1 MALGERGRDGRVP
14 VTLITGFLGSGK
26 TTLVNRL
33 LRERPGMAVLVNDFG
48 EVPLDGDLIP
58 GERVVPLADG
68 CVCCGRSQDLV
79 WALARLARGEPPGH
93 LLLETSGL
101 AHPGPVL
108 ATLASPGVKEAYR
121 LAGVVALADALHL
134 EAHLAYPEAGA
145 QLALADLIL
154 LSKVDLA
161 PGGEEALDR
170 LKALNPTA
178 QVRPIVRGEGVGV
191 EEVLFPPRSLRILPP
206 GVHLH
211 AHARVESLSL
221 VLPGEAS
228 LGDLEAWLKGVL
240 LLHGSRLLRGKG
252 VVRLR
257 EAPKPLV
264 FHLVLGH
271 LELGFAEARD
281 GLNRLVFIG
290 EGLDR
295 RALEEGARWVFG
307 GGT

>member
-1 MALGERGRDGRVP
+1 MATGEGARGERIP
-14 VTLITGFLGSGK
+14 LTLITGFLGSGK

-79 WALARLARGEPPGH
+79 WALARFARGEPTGH

-108 ATLASPGVKEAYR
+108 ATLAAPGVKEAYR

-134 EAHLAYPEAGA
+134 EAHLGYPEAVA
-145 QLALADLIL
+145 QLASADLIL

-161 PGGEEALDR
+161 PGVEEALER

-178 QVRPIVRGEGVGV
+178 RVRPLVRGEGVGV
-191 EEVLFPPRSLRILPP
+191 EEVLFPPRSLRVLPP

-211 AHARVESLSL
+211 AHAPVESLSL
-221 VLPGEAS
+221 VLPGETSPEA
-228 LGDLEAWLKGVL
+228 LEAWLKGVL

-252 VVRLR
+252 VVRVR
-257 EAPKPLV
+257 EAPRPLV

-271 LELGFAEARD
+271 LELGFAQARD
-281 GLNRLVFIG
+281 GMNRLVFIG

-295 RALEEGARWVFG
+295 QVLEEGAKRLFG
-307 GGT
+307 GGA

>member
-1 MALGERGRDGRVP
+1 
-14 VTLITGFLGSGK
+14 
-26 TTLVNRL
+26 
-33 LRERPGMAVLVNDFG
+33 
-48 EVPLDGDLIP
+48 
-58 GERVVPLADG
+58 
-68 CVCCGRSQDLV
+68 
-79 WALARLARGEPPGH
+79 
-93 LLLETSGL
+93 
-101 AHPGPVL
+101 
-108 ATLASPGVKEAYR
+108 
-121 LAGVVALADALHL
+121 
-134 EAHLAYPEAGA
+134 
-145 QLALADLIL
+145 
-154 LSKVDLA
+154 VDLA
-161 PGGEEALDR
+161 PRREEALDR

-191 EEVLFPPRSLRILPP
+191 EEVLFPPRSLRILHP

-211 AHARVESLSL
+211 AHARVV

-295 RALEEGARWVFG
+295 RSLEEGARRVFG
-307 GGT
+307 GAT